1 MSDQQV
7 LLRRQE
13 AEQQEKVKASVP
25 DENKLAQLEKQVKH
39 LKKGTLH
46 HTHTQHTR
54 AAVFFSLFIV
64 QCCCKEFDF
73 IQCVVPCE
81 FGHRRNSATTNDLL
95 YVAFYSSN

>member
-54 AAVFFSLFIV
+54 AAVFF
-64 QCCCKEFDF
+64 
-73 IQCVVPCE
+73 
-81 FGHRRNSATTNDLL
+81 
-95 YVAFYSSN
+95 VAFYCAVLLQRIRFYTMRGTLRIWPS